1 MSISVRLK
9 CCTPLLQMRRGLM
22 ATGTGTAKDSAK
34 RRDFARTVE
43 AKLPTRYGNFR
54 AIAYED
60 SLDGRDH
67 LAIIKGDVRGK
78 EDVLVRVH
86 SECLTGDA
94 LGSLRCDCGEQLR
107 KSMRS
112 IEKKGRGIILY
123 LRQEGRGIGLLNKVR
138 AYHMQDQGIDTV
150 AANVLLGFEPDERS
164 YDGAAY
170 ILNDLGVKSV
180 VLLTNNPDKI
190 VQLKSLGVRV
200 TGREPLRVKGN
211 KVNSRYLGT
220 KKRKMGHILDDV

>member
-1 MSISVRLK
+1 MCRSVRLK
-9 CCTPLLQMRRGLM
+9 CCTHLLQGRRRPM
-22 ATGTGTAKDSAK
+22 AKRARNGSASGK
-34 RRDFARTVE
+34 RRDFIRTVE

-60 SLDGRDH
+60 AVEGRDH
-67 LAIIKGDVRGK
+67 LAIIKGDVRGR

-86 SECLTGDA
+86 SECLTADA

-107 KSMRS
+107 KSMRA

-170 ILNDLGVKSV
+170 ILNDLGVKSI
-180 VLLTNNPDKI
+180 VLLTNNPDKV
-190 VQLKSLGVRV
+190 VQLKALGVKV
-200 TGREPLRVKGN
+200 KGREPLRVKGN
-211 KVNSRYLGT
+211 RVNSRYLST
-220 KKRKMGHILDDV
+220 KKRKMGHILDDD